1 MMYSCPVA
9 VFDSD
14 LLFCDYSIPFVFRD
28 ILSELNYLNDLRGV
42 RYMEIMTTSYKR
54 CDLVKAVGRV
64 DSNTAP
70 ELEDAFNQI
79 LDSGRTG
86 IVFDMDKVDFISS
99 RGLWVLLETQKAC
112 KRGNGKLV
120 LVNVS
125 TDMQQSLD
133 LAGVK
138 HFIDMMDDIT
148 AAVGSF

>member
-1 MMYSCPVA
+1 
-9 VFDSD
+9 
-14 LLFCDYSIPFVFRD
+14 
-28 ILSELNYLNDLRGV
+28 
-42 RYMEIMTTSYKR
+42 MEISTIPYKR
-54 CDLVKAVGRV
+54 CDLVMAVGRV

-70 ELEDAFNQI
+70 VLEKAFNDI
-79 LDSGRTG
+79 VESGKTG
-86 IVFDMDKVDFISS
+86 IVFDMGQVDFISS

-125 TDMQQSLD
+125 DEMLQSLD

-138 HFIDMMDDIT
+138 HFIDIMDDVT

>member
-1 MMYSCPVA
+1 MYSCPVA

-54 CDLVKAVGRV
+54 CDLVKALGRV

-86 IVFDMDKVDFISS
+86 IVFDMF
-99 RGLWVLLETQKAC
+99 
-112 KRGNGKLV
+112 
-120 LVNVS
+120 
-125 TDMQQSLD
+125 
-133 LAGVK
+133 
-138 HFIDMMDDIT
+138 
-148 AAVGSF
+148 

>member
-1 MMYSCPVA
+1 
-9 VFDSD
+9 
-14 LLFCDYSIPFVFRD
+14 
-28 ILSELNYLNDLRGV
+28 
-42 RYMEIMTTSYKR
+42 MEITTTSFKR

-70 ELEDAFNQI
+70 ELEKTFNEI
-79 LDSGRTG
+79 LDDGKTG
-86 IVFDMDKVDFISS
+86 IVFDMDQVDFISS

-112 KRGNGKLV
+112 KRGNGKLI

-125 TDMQQSLD
+125 DDMQQSLD

-138 HFIDMMDDIT
+138 HFIDILDDET